1 MRVSVQLRASPQGD
15 AAGERW
21 QRSVY
26 VEATPREYAL
36 PLDDFAPAGPTR
48 TPRAPRTDVRS
59 LLFVIDTVNTKPG
72 ASGRVW
78 VSNVRLE
85 R

>member
-1 MRVSVQLRASPQGD
+1 MRVSVQLRVPHDRADG
-15 AAGERW
+15 GERW

-26 VEATPREYAL
+26 VAPEPAEHVVSFDDMTPIGATETARP
-36 PLDDFAPAGPTR
+36 PLTA
-48 TPRAPRTDVRS
+48 VRS
-59 LLFVIDTVNTKPG
+59 ILFVIDTVNTKPG

-78 VSNVRLE
+78 IKSAALE